1 MRRSVFARSRAG
13 ERSDT
18 LRAMSSGER
27 LPVTTRRAG
36 PDDAPTH
43 AELGASTFRE
53 TFEADNAPEDFASYM
68 AVAFG
73 EPIQRAELE
82 DTDTTVYF
90 AERAGA
96 VVGYVMLREGKAPS
110 CVASADALQ
119 VARLYA
125 RRSALGTGVGGAL
138 MQRALADAAARGKDA
153 VWLGV
158 WDRNHRAIRFYE
170 SWDFHQSGTQ
180 PFLLGADLQTDLVL
194 VRRIARES

>member
-1 MRRSVFARSRAG
+1 
-13 ERSDT
+13 
-18 LRAMSSGER
+18 MSAGER

-36 PDDAPTH
+36 PEDAPVLT
-43 AELGASTFRE
+43 ELGASTFRQ
-53 TFEADNAPEDFASYM
+53 TFEADNTPEDFAAYM

-73 EPIQRAELE
+73 ESIQRAELQ
-82 DTDTTVYF
+82 DADTTVF
-90 AERAGA
+90 LAERAGET
-96 VVGYVMLREGKAPS
+96 VGYVMLREGKAPS
-110 CVASADALQ
+110 CVASADVLQ
-119 VARLYA
+119 IARLYA

-170 SWDFHQSGTQ
+170 SWDFYQSGTQ
-180 PFLLGADLQTDLVL
+180 PFLLGTDLQTDLVM